1 MEGSK
6 RTTTCI
12 GHLSSS
18 TKNQAKNKKDAPL
31 WQKVC
36 CPTIHQIALSLLWP
50 QPVGKLVAFI
60 AERK

>member
-18 TKNQAKNKKDAPL
+18 TKKQAKKKKDTTL
-31 WQKVC
+31 
-36 CPTIHQIALSLLWP
+36 
-50 QPVGKLVAFI
+50 
-60 AERK
+60 